1 MAFRR
6 HYWTG
11 PSRLTSPP
19 SLLSTLWGRMY
30 GKSLSTHSCEAGFTQ
45 CPTPSIFLLWDRMFE
60 RTPDTICNRASIR
73 SACANRHRAPARTG
87 ALITLFSPIYDALRR
102 ASNRKENTLVKIK
115 IRASLRSE
123 ALEQLDSMN
132 INAFSLFGSE
142 ESLVRTVARREYLFR
157 Q

>member
-1 MAFRR
+1 
-6 HYWTG
+6 
-11 PSRLTSPP
+11 
-19 SLLSTLWGRMY
+19 
-30 GKSLSTHSCEAGFTQ
+30 
-45 CPTPSIFLLWDRMFE
+45 
-60 RTPDTICNRASIR
+60 
-73 SACANRHRAPARTG
+73 
-87 ALITLFSPIYDALRR
+87 
-102 ASNRKENTLVKIK
+102 VKIK